1 MIPPFECEAGA
12 GLLVG
17 FSISMSFP
25 LSYSEVDNAD
35 KVHKQK
41 TVRFV
46 LRDFFPHF
54 GELATEQCF
63 PHFVHGMFTHEF
75 SWKNY
80 TLTKLG
86 LHSYMTVLWDF
97 LRS

>member
-41 TVRFV
+41 TAFCASG
-46 LRDFFPHF
+46 FFSPIL
-54 GELATEQCF
+54 GNLLLNNA
-63 PHFVHGMFTHEF
+63 
-75 SWKNY
+75 SL
-80 TLTKLG
+80 TLF
-86 LHSYMTVLWDF
+86 ME
-97 LRS
+97 R

>member
-1 MIPPFECEAGA
+1 MIPSFECEARG
-12 GLLVG
+12 GLLVA

-41 TVRFV
+41 TVHFV

-63 PHFVHGMFTHEF
+63 LHFVHGTFTHEF

-80 TLTKLG
+80 NTNKVIIT
-86 LHSYMTVLWDF
+86 
-97 LRS
+97 

>member
-12 GLLVG
+12 GLLVV

-25 LSYSEVDNAD
+25 LSYSEVDNVD

-41 TVRFV
+41 TVRFG
-46 LRDFFPHF
+46 LRDFFPIMGNLPLNNASLTLFMERLHMNF
-54 GELATEQCF
+54 
-63 PHFVHGMFTHEF
+63 HG
-75 SWKNY
+75 KII
-80 TLTKLG
+80 TLTKLL
-86 LHSYMTVLWDF
+86 LHSYMTLLWDF

>member
-41 TVRFV
+41 TVRFM
-46 LRDFFPHF
+46 LRDFFPILGNLLLNNASLTLFMECLHTNF
-54 GELATEQCF
+54 
-63 PHFVHGMFTHEF
+63 HGKIIH
-75 SWKNY
+75 
-80 TLTKLG
+80 
-86 LHSYMTVLWDF
+86 
-97 LRS
+97 

>member
-41 TVRFV
+41 TV
-46 LRDFFPHF
+46 
-54 GELATEQCF
+54 CF
-63 PHFVHGMFTHEF
+63 
-75 SWKNY
+75 
-80 TLTKLG
+80 
-86 LHSYMTVLWDF
+86 VLWDF
-97 LRS
+97 YPILGNLLLNNASLTLFMER